1 MNAERIQTTLRFVGG
16 WPWWVGLLL
25 SSVLG
30 GAVWFLYRRETQP
43 LRLAARYFLPALRV
57 LAVMLI
63 VLMLCGPILHHR
75 KTIGQLSRLW
85 LFVDGSQS
93 MSLTDASMDA
103 GRKIAILQAL
113 GLLRAD
119 AVKMDLPHASAAL
132 AEAKALAEQGRS
144 LQSAPVDEWK
154 KFVASFAT
162 KIAEARGSVGGAV
175 EPPRADAFTRELAD
189 PAREIAARPSERVD
203 DRVRAIGDLVRL
215 GDLAKRWSGELRDA
229 FERSIRDQ
237 AATDQSPLGSA
248 LARFNTMPRWQRLQ
262 AALLTGEHTPLLGQ
276 LAERHDV
283 QLLELTGGAARKLW
297 QPTSADSTLPAALPK
312 PVGEI
317 TNLATG
323 LKNSASSP
331 QEKSQPGAIVLFS
344 DGQHNEGESPV
355 EVAKILAGRAVPI
368 FTIGLGAETK
378 PRDLAVVKIDA
389 PDAVFFEDRVRGQ
402 VVLKDDMPTGLPFK
416 ITIKDG
422 ERMVWE
428 HALVTDGQ
436 SVRRV
441 PFDFPISDLVKE
453 RLKRQQSE
461 QLISG
466 IPIELSVAV
475 SQVEGDSQPANNTG
489 SLRLRA
495 VTQKRRI
502 LLLDGRSRWESRY
515 LRNLFERD
523 EQWEVNTVIV
533 GATAG
538 EPGWPHGDRPGAFPN
553 EPSLLASY
561 DLILFGEVPRDV
573 FKDDEL
579 QMIADFVAKRGGA
592 IVFIDGPR
600 GRLQEFSATPLASLF
615 PVEWKADGI
624 RDGIARLSLTD
635 RGAGVAAFSLAADRA
650 QNADTWQNL
659 RAPHWLSGATPLAGA
674 ETLVEAEVEGK
685 KVPAIVYR
693 PFGAGKVFYHA
704 FDDSWRWRYEVAD
717 LHHVRYWN
725 QIANWVA
732 ELPFAV
738 RDKFVSLDAGAV
750 TYRPGDSADLRVRL
764 RDGENK
770 PVTNA
775 TVDAVLFR
783 DGARV
788 ATIRLAPDDNAGG
801 LFRGK
806 TAALEPGNY
815 EVAVES
821 IAIQSNELKARTE
834 FKVEARE
841 TGELTQLSLN
851 EDLLRQMSAASGG
864 QYLREEDLARLP
876 DLLAPMSQGRIVES
890 DTVLWQS
897 YWWFVP
903 IVLLLTIEWII
914 RKRVG
919 ML

>member
-1 MNAERIQTTLRFVGG
+1 MNGERIQTTLRFVGG
-16 WPWWVGLLL
+16 WPWWAGLLL
-25 SSVLG
+25 AIALG
-30 GAVWFLYRRETQP
+30 AAAWLLYRRETRP
-43 LRLAARYFLPALRV
+43 LSWWVRFGLPALRV

-63 VLMLCGPILHHR
+63 VLMLSGPILHHR

-93 MSLTDASMDA
+93 MELTDPSMDS
-103 GRKIAILQAL
+103 GRKIAILQRL
-113 GLLRAD
+113 GLLRED
-119 AVKMDLPHASAAL
+119 AVKMDLPRASAAL
-132 AEAKALAEQGRS
+132 TEAKALAERGRN
-144 LQSAPVDEWK
+144 LQSVPVEEWK
-154 KFVASFAT
+154 TLVAAFAAR
-162 KIAEARGSVGGAV
+162 IAEARGSLGSAV
-175 EPPRADAFTRELAD
+175 EPPRAEAFARELAD
-189 PAREIAARPSERVD
+189 PSRDLAARPSERVD
-203 DRVRAIGDLVRL
+203 DRVRASGDLVRL
-215 GDLAKRWSGELRDA
+215 GDLAKRWSGELREA
-229 FERSIRDQ
+229 FERGIRDQ

-262 AALLTGEHTPLLGQ
+262 AELLTGEKTPLLGQ

-312 PVGEI
+312 PVGGI
-317 TNLATG
+317 SNLATG
-323 LKNSASSP
+323 LKNAASG
-331 QEKSQPGAIVLFS
+331 QEKSQGGAVILFS

-355 EVAKILAGRAVPI
+355 EVAKILAGRGVPI
-368 FTIGLGAETK
+368 FTVGLGPDSR

-402 VVLKDDMPTGLPFK
+402 VVLKDDMPAGQPF
-416 ITIKDG
+416 TVVIKDG
-422 ERMVWE
+422 DKPVWE
-428 HALVTDGQ
+428 QAFVTDGQ
-436 SVRRV
+436 NVRRV
-441 PFDFPISDLVKE
+441 GFDFPISDLVKE
-453 RLKRQQSE
+453 RLKQQRTD
-461 QLISG
+461 QQTSG
-466 IPIELSVAV
+466 IPLELSVAV
-475 SQVEGDSQPANNTG
+475 SQIEGDSQPANNAG
-489 SLRLRA
+489 ALRLRA

-538 EPGWPHGDRPGAFPN
+538 ETGWPRGDRAGAFPD

-561 DLILFGEVPRDV
+561 DLILFGEVPRDI

-579 QMIADFVAKRGGA
+579 QMIADFVARRGGA

-600 GRLQEFSATPLASLF
+600 GRFKEFNGTPLTALF
-615 PVEWKADGI
+615 PVEWKGDGL
-624 RDGIARLSLTD
+624 RDGITRLTITD
-635 RGAGVAAFSLAADRA
+635 RATGIGAFSLAADRA
-650 QNADTWQNL
+650 QNVDTWQNL
-659 RAPHWLSGATPLAGA
+659 RPPHWLSGATPLAGA
-674 ETLVEAEVEGK
+674 ETLIEAEVDGK
-685 KVPAIVYR
+685 KVPAVVYR

-725 QIANWVA
+725 QIANWIA

-783 DGARV
+783 DGTRV
-788 ATIRLAPDDNAGG
+788 ATIRLTPDDNAGG

-806 TAALEPGNY
+806 TSALEPGNY
-815 EVAVES
+815 ELSVES
-821 IAIQSNELKARTE
+821 IAIPSNELKARTE
-834 FKVEARE
+834 FKVEPRE

-864 QYLREEDLARLP
+864 QYLREEDLGRLP

-897 YWWFVP
+897 YWWFIP

>member
-1 MNAERIQTTLRFVGG
+1 MNGERIQTTLRFVGG
-16 WPWWVGLLL
+16 WPWWAGLLL
-25 SSVLG
+25 AIALG
-30 GAVWFLYRRETQP
+30 AAAWLLYRRETRP
-43 LRLAARYFLPALRV
+43 LSRWVKFVLPTLRA

-63 VLMLCGPILHHR
+63 VLMLSGPILHHR

-93 MSLTDASMDA
+93 MELTDPSMDA
-103 GRKIAILQAL
+103 GRKIAILQRL
-113 GLLRAD
+113 GLLRED

-132 AEAKALAEQGRS
+132 TDAKALADRGKGA
-144 LQSAPVDEWK
+144 QSAPVEDWK
-154 KFVASFAT
+154 ALVTAFAGKT
-162 KIAEARGSVGGAV
+162 AEARGAV
-175 EPPRADAFTRELAD
+175 ESARAETFTRELAD
-189 PAREIAARPSERVD
+189 PARELATRPAERVD

-237 AATDQSPLGSA
+237 AAAEQSALGSA

-262 AALLTGEHTPLLGQ
+262 SELLTGAQTPLLGR
-276 LAERHDV
+276 LSERHDV
-283 QLLELTGGAARKLW
+283 QLLELTGGTARKVW

-312 PVGEI
+312 PNGEI

-323 LKNSASSP
+323 LKNAASTP
-331 QEKSQPGAIVLFS
+331 QEKTQPGAIVLFS
-344 DGQHNEGESPV
+344 DGQHNEGESPA
-355 EVAKILAGRAVPI
+355 EVAKILAGRGLPI
-368 FTIGLGAETK
+368 FTIGLGADNR
-378 PRDLAVVKIDA
+378 PRDLAVVKVDA

-402 VVLKDDMPTGLPFK
+402 VVLKDDMPAGQPF
-416 ITIKDG
+416 TLTVRDG
-422 ERMVWE
+422 DKAVWE
-428 HALVTDGQ
+428 QAFVTEG
-436 SVRRV
+436 SNVRRV
-441 PFDFPISDLVKE
+441 GFDFPISDLVKD
-453 RLKRQQSE
+453 RLKQQRTD
-461 QLISG
+461 QQTSG
-466 IPIELSVAV
+466 IPLELSVAV
-475 SQVEGDSQPANNTG
+475 SQVEGDSQPANNKG

-502 LLLDGRSRWESRY
+502 LLLDGRSRWETRY

-538 EPGWPHGDRPGAFPN
+538 EPVWPRGDRAGAFPN
-553 EPSLLASY
+553 EPAMLASY
-561 DLILFGEVPRDV
+561 DLIIFGEVPRDA

-579 QMIADFVAKRGGA
+579 QMIADFVSKRGGA

-600 GRLQEFSATPLASLF
+600 GRLKEYSGTPLAALF

-624 RDGIARLSLTD
+624 RDGITRLVLTD

-650 QNADTWQNL
+650 QNADTWANL
-659 RAPHWLSGATPLAGA
+659 RPPHWLSNATPLAGT
-674 ETLVEAEVEGK
+674 ETLVEAEVDGK
-685 KVPAIVYR
+685 KVPAVVAR

-738 RDKFVSLDAGAV
+738 RDKFASLDAGAV
-750 TYRPGDSADLRVRL
+750 TYRPGESADLRVRL

-775 TVDAVLFR
+775 TVDAVLYR
-783 DGARV
+783 DGTRV

-806 TAALEPGNY
+806 TTALEPGDY
-815 EVAVES
+815 ELAVES
-821 IAIQSNELKARTE
+821 IAIPANELKARTA

-851 EDLLRQMSAASGG
+851 
-864 QYLREEDLARLP
+864 
-876 DLLAPMSQGRIVES
+876 
-890 DTVLWQS
+890 
-897 YWWFVP
+897 
-903 IVLLLTIEWII
+903 
-914 RKRVG
+914 
-919 ML
+919 